1 MNGKNINFNNKN
13 IKKSDFY
20 NKNKKIFNIDDIDVN
35 KILVSKKEPYGKN
48 NALNDNDVIRP
59 LYLSLSQMTGC
70 IKNLQKSK
78 IITTTMS
85 LRVKDKQLLKNYD
98 KIWEKIERLMGI
110 NFDSKP
116 FYGNDDNKYVK
127 TKKTFKESIITNFRN
142 EKRPKEDVSYKCKCL
157 SIIILD
163 SVIKSNKKYYLQ
175 MYLDECKY
183 KQQQKQKNNYIDED
197 LKSDSDSNNETE
209 SDSDSNDDETK
220 FDFDNDE

>member
-1 MNGKNINFNNKN
+1 
-13 IKKSDFY
+13 
-20 NKNKKIFNIDDIDVN
+20 
-35 KILVSKKEPYGKN
+35 
-48 NALNDNDVIRP
+48 
-59 LYLSLSQMTGC
+59 
-70 IKNLQKSK
+70 
-78 IITTTMS
+78 
-85 LRVKDKQLLKNYD
+85 
-98 KIWEKIERLMGI
+98 MGI

-127 TKKTFKESIITNFRN
+127 AKKTFKENIITNFLN
-142 EKRPKEDVSYKCKCL
+142 EKVPKEDVSYKCKCL

-220 FDFDNDE
+220 FHIDNDE